1 MIIIVVRVHSFL
13 LITIITIT
21 IIIII
26 TIILVIVPGII
37 VMRSCLQA
45 PMSAGLW
52 AANQVQASLGPS
64 LNSPKP

>member
-13 LITIITIT
+13 LITIITST
-21 IIIII
+21 IIII